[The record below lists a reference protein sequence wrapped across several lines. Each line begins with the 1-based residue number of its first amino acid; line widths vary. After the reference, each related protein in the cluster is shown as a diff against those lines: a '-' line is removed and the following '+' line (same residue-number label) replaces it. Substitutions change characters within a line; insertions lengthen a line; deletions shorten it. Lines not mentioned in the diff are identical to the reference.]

1 MKKAHETYKW
11 RASGHYLYLQVG
23 DKPSVAD
30 YPIGSMSS
38 PDLANYVVTAV
49 NSPRLVPVDEAR
61 RAAWRCGCGRS
72 Q

>member
-49 NSPRLVPVDEAR
+49 NSPRLVPVAESADS
-61 RAAWRCGCGRS
+61 W
-72 Q
+72 

>member
-11 RASGHYLYLQVG
+11 RASDHYLYLQVG

-49 NSPRLVPVDEAR
+49 NSLKLVPVDESEDT
-61 RAAWRCGCGRS
+61 W
-72 Q
+72 